1 MKIYVVTSGCYSDF
15 HINAMFS
22 TREKAQK
29 YIDAA
34 KFDDCDDINGIDEW
48 DVDSASTEPP
58 KSMNVSGYFDED
70 ELYEFMADSD
80 NEESQWRFTKETMDN
95 VEIDVTFTGN
105 IAVRP
110 GETAEQF
117 HERAEKIVIDKY
129 FEWKVKQHG

>member
-34 KFDDCDDINGIDEW
+34 KFDDWDDINGIDEW

-58 KSMNVSGYFDED
+58 KSMNVSGYFEED
-70 ELYEFMADSD
+70 ELDVINFDD
-80 NEESQWRFTKETMDN
+80 GEEEPWSFVVGDDC
-95 VEIDVTFTGN
+95 VEFTGN
-105 IAVRP
+105 IAVRQ
-110 GETAEQF
+110 GETAEDF
-117 HERAEKIVIDKY
+117 HERAEKVVIDKY

>member
-29 YIDAA
+29 YIDVA
-34 KFDDCDDINGIDEW
+34 KFDDWDEINGIDEW

-58 KSMNVSGYFDED
+58 KSMSVSGYFEED
-70 ELYEFMADSD
+70 ELDVINFDD
-80 NEESQWRFTKETMDN
+80 DKEEPWSFSMEMVDGVAFN
-95 VEIDVTFTGN
+95 VAFTGH

-117 HERAEKIVIDKY
+117 HERAKKVVIDKY
-129 FEWKVKQHG
+129 FECEGKKQ

>member
-34 KFDDCDDINGIDEW
+34 KFDDWDEINGITEYDI
-48 DVDSASTEPP
+48 DVAPTEPP
-58 KSMNVSGYFDED
+58 KSMSVSGYFEED
-70 ELYEFMADSD
+70 ELDVISFDGSK
-80 NEESQWRFTKETMDN
+80 EETWSFSMEMVDG
-95 VEIDVTFTGN
+95 VAFDVTFIGS

-110 GETAEQF
+110 GETAEEF
-117 HERAEKIVIDKY
+117 HERAEKVVIDKY
-129 FEWKVKQHG
+129 FEWKASLHG